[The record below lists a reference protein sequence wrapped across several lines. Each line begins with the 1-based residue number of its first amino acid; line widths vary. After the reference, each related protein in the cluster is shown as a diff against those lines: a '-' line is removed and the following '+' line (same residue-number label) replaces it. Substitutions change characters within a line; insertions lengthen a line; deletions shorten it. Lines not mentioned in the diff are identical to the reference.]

1 MLVVSSTLDH
11 SIMGDP
17 LFLSHYS
24 DKRKARQEEGAQ
36 FTRIVGQAFGSIHDY
51 FQGPPSF
58 LDTVKFLTTYHEV
71 KEEARI

>member
-1 MLVVSSTLDH
+1 MLVVSSTLHH

>member
-1 MLVVSSTLDH
+1 MLVVSFTLHH

-17 LFLSHYS
+17 L
-24 DKRKARQEEGAQ
+24 KARQEEGTQ
-36 FTRIVGQAFGSIHDY
+36 FIRIVGQAFGSIHDY